1 MKMDPQVTRPGKHPL
16 LRSSLHPST
25 CDVSGVL
32 QVQLGGFIRND
43 LKRSSSRMGR
53 WISKSIAR
61 VPFLENNQVIGM
73 EAKTQRKP
81 GLKLIESD
89 RIYRKREM
97 RFEGNVICICV
108 VMLLYFTHLESD
120 GFKFRP
126 TKVWK
131 TMENQNKQR
140 QPTISFRNKT
150 CVKLF
155 QINRVRN
162 FTNTFQL
169 IGTVHLHSCKRPS
182 LVYIHLQNWFSC
194 WCFRHTPFSPSP
206 HSSCLRVILTKR
218 LFRVRV
224 VVAVVVVEGVLV
236 VVLEL
241 DN

>member
-1 MKMDPQVTRPGKHPL
+1 MRRFGGTAGYSLVDLSETTWNAAPLGWDVEYQSPSPGCHSWK
-16 LRSSLHPST
+16 T
-25 CDVSGVL
+25 T
-32 QVQLGGFIRND
+32 
-43 LKRSSSRMGR
+43 K
-53 WISKSIAR
+53 W
-61 VPFLENNQVIGM
+61 LEWKQ
-73 EAKTQRKP
+73 KPRRKP

-155 QINRVRN
+155 PINRLRN

-194 WCFRHTPFSPSP
+194 WCFPHTPFLPITSQ
-206 HSSCLRVILTKR
+206 L
-218 LFRVRV
+218 LF
-224 VVAVVVVEGVLV
+224 EGHP
-236 VVLEL
+236 
-241 DN
+241 DQTTI

>member
-1 MKMDPQVTRPGKHPL
+1 MKNPRSRGQANIHYCVVVCI
-16 LRSSLHPST
+16 LRRG
-25 CDVSGVL
+25 DVSGVL
-32 QVQLGGFIRND
+32 AGTAWWIYPKRPE
-43 LKRSSSRMGR
+43 RSSSRMGC

-97 RFEGNVICICV
+97 RFEGNVICVPSYICAI
-108 VMLLYFTHLESD
+108 MLLYCTHLESD
-120 GFKFRP
+120 WFKFRP

-194 WCFRHTPFSPSP
+194 WCFRHTPF
-206 HSSCLRVILTKR
+206 
-218 LFRVRV
+218 
-224 VVAVVVVEGVLV
+224 
-236 VVLEL
+236 
-241 DN
+241 